1 MDFNMRADYS
11 EVAIGHLTLP
21 GLMAEDRQFGIA
33 APQLAEQLSF
43 DKTQASRAFKALLG
57 GDVSFDKWITPLNFK
72 PVNVLTLDQFKQIAL
87 SLSLSGNVKAIEF
100 VRVLLGMSLYQLF
113 CDAFHTQIDGND
125 RQQWLKESQKESF
138 FEEAL
143 VPEPTIIDKL
153 NIIIAQQQQMIEL
166 LSNPPRRQKK
176 QLTPPPREIDRYVPQ
191 DPSSPN
197 SWVLTPEIIAYVAY
211 RVAVSRSG
219 QTIAW
224 DNIRGM
230 YRPPLST
237 RCLRKS
243 ECFDILDH
251 LADSDRGAWCGDPY
265 YSKFKVFSSRLPSVP
280 RVVG

>member
-1 MDFNMRADYS
+1 MDFNMKA
-11 EVAIGHLTLP
+11 EVTTLEIQGFSFTGLLAENGELGIGV
-21 GLMAEDRQFGIA
+21 
-33 APQLAEQLSF
+33 PQLAAIEVVPHGRSIKQLEGLTGLTFQSH
-43 DKTQASRAFKALLG
+43 Q
-57 GDVSFDKWITPLNFK
+57 KWITPLNPK
-72 PVNVLTLDQFKQIAL
+72 AVNVLSIDEFLQVVRVLA
-87 SLSLSGNVKAIEF
+87 LSGNRKAIEF
-100 VRVLLGMSLYQLF
+100 AVVLAGVSLPQLLY
-113 CDAFHTQIDGND
+113 DKFHIPTTALD
-125 RQQWLKESQKESF
+125 RQQWLKDSESKVSSDA
-138 FEEAL
+138 AL
-143 VPEPTIIDKL
+143 IPEPTITDQL
-153 NIIIAQQQQMIEL
+153 NTIIAQQQQMIEL
-166 LSNPPRRQKK
+166 LSNPPQRQKK

-251 LADSDRGAWCGDPY
+251 LADSDRGAWCGNPY
-265 YSKFKVFSSRLPSVP
+265 YSKFKVFAFA
-280 RVVG
+280 G

>member
-21 GLMAEDRQFGIA
+21 GLMAEDGQFGIA
-33 APQLAEQLSF
+33 APQLAEQLSILI
-43 DKTQASRAFKALLG
+43 KNASRDFKAILG
-57 GDVSFDKWITPLNFK
+57 GDISFLKWISPLNSK
-72 PVNVLTLDQFKQIAL
+72 AVNVLTLDQFKQIAL
-87 SLSLSGNVKAIEF
+87 SLALSGNAKAIEF

-125 RQQWLKESQKESF
+125 RQQWLKKSQEESF

-143 VPEPTIIDKL
+143 VPEPTITDQL
-153 NIIIAQQQQMIEL
+153 NTIIAQQQQMINQQQQMIEL

-251 LADSDRGAWCGDPY
+251 LADVKRGAWCGNPY
-265 YSKFKVFSSRLPSVP
+265 YSKFKVFAFA
-280 RVVG
+280 G